1 MTSFRYDAQVLARYP
16 GLAGGVLLAD
26 GLQNNEAV
34 PALAE
39 LYAAEQ
45 AAVKARLGDLPLSDI
60 PSLAAWRA
68 AFRGFGVDPTKYR
81 SAAEALLR
89 RLTKKGDIPGIN
101 PLVDIGNLVSIRYG
115 LPVAV
120 VDRRA
125 VSGGITVRFAD
136 GTEQASMLGEDENDP
151 PQPGEVI
158 FTDAANHVIARRWCW
173 RQSMESAAQPHT
185 TAVIVTCEAHHV
197 GGREA
202 VAQALDDLAGLLARY
217 TGGHVRTKAVLG
229 AGQDSV

>member
-1 MTSFRYDAQVLARYP
+1 VLARYP
-16 GLAGGVLLAD
+16 QVAGGVLLAD
-26 GLQNNEAV
+26 GLQNNEGSS
-34 PALAE
+34 ALAQ
-39 LYAAEQ
+39 LYADEQ
-45 AAVKARLGDLPLSDI
+45 AAVRTRLADLPLSDV

-68 AFRGFGVDPTKYR
+68 AFRGFGVDPTRYR

-89 RLTKKGDIPGIN
+89 RLTKKGDIPVIN

-120 VDRRA
+120 VDQRA
-125 VSGGITVRFAD
+125 VCGGITVRFAD

-185 TAVIVTCEAHHV
+185 TAVIITCEAHHA
-197 GGREA
+197 GGRED
-202 VAQALDDLAGLLARY
+202 VAQALDDLEALLARF
-217 TGGHVRTKAVLG
+217 TGGRVYIKAVLG
-229 AGQDSV
+229 AAQDGV